1 MFHLPPIV
9 ATLLVI
15 LGIIVL
21 FSLRGDDGPP
31 PSKALWIPM
40 AWLFLVSSRYISM
53 WLGLAPTM
61 NTPQAFTEGS
71 PIDRIVFI
79 GLIVAALL
87 VVIDRAEQ
95 VGPLLRGNAPVVL
108 FFSFCAVSIFW
119 SDFPFVA
126 VKRWIKAVGDVLM
139 VLIIV
144 TEPDPL
150 EALLGLITRLG
161 FLLFPLSVLFIK
173 YYPALGR
180 VAANSG
186 MEFTGVAM
194 QKNQLG
200 IICVVYGLGFLWIL
214 RRTYRE
220 RSNPHRRRRLWAY
233 AAIVFTIGW
242 LLLRCNALTS
252 ITALTVAGSLMWLAT
267 KPALIRNSALVHILV
282 LAAIMGSLFAVFFDS
297 SGLLLSSLGRDSTLT
312 GRTLIWS
319 LVLQIPNS
327 PWLGAGFESF
337 WLGDRLLWLRDALP
351 NLPIN
356 EAHNGYLEVYLN
368 LGWIGVGFLGLL
380 LATGYRRVIA
390 MLRRNPEMGS
400 LFLGFFIA
408 ALIYS
413 LTEAA
418 FRMMSS
424 AWIFFLIAT
433 FGASRANVEARL
445 TQAES
450 DLIQPEPEAADA
462 SVGPVQPPW
471 WDPGEAA
478 ATAGAD
484 WNQMMGWSADSG
496 VAAFPGEGSHVG

>member
-1 MFHLPPIV
+1 MFHLPPII
-9 ATLLVI
+9 ATVI
-15 LGIIVL
+15 VIIGIIGL
-21 FSLRGDDGPP
+21 FYLRGDDGPP
-31 PSKALWIPM
+31 PSRALWIPM

-87 VVIDRAEQ
+87 VVISRQEQ
-95 VGPLLRGNAPVVL
+95 VAPLLRKNAPVVL

-126 VKRWIKAVGDVLM
+126 LKRWIKAVGDVLM

-150 EALLGLITRLG
+150 NALLGLITRLG
-161 FLLFPLSVLFIK
+161 FVLFPLSVLFIK

-214 RRTYRE
+214 RRTYLE
-220 RSNPHRRRRLWAY
+220 RSNPARRRHLWAY
-233 AAIVFTIGW
+233 SAIVVMIGW

-252 ITALTVAGSLMWLAT
+252 ISALTIAGSLMLLAT
-267 KPALIRNSALVHILV
+267 RPALVRNSTLVHILV
-282 LAAIMGSLFAVFFDS
+282 LAAVMGSLFAVFFDS
-297 SGLLLSSLGRDSTLT
+297 SGVLLSSLGRDSTLT
-312 GRTLIWS
+312 GRTLIWG
-319 LVLQIPNS
+319 LVLQIPIS
-327 PWLGAGFESF
+327 TWLGAGFESF

-356 EAHNGYLEVYLN
+356 EAHNGYLEIYLN
-368 LGWIGVGFLGLL
+368 LGWIGVGFLVLL

-390 MLRRNPEMGS
+390 MLRRNPEAGS
-400 LFLGFFIA
+400 LFLGFFMS

-433 FGASRANVEARL
+433 FGASRAGVEDQL

-450 DLIQPEPEAADA
+450 DLVQLDPEAPDTTSGA
-462 SVGPVQPPW
+462 VPPPW
-471 WDPGEAA
+471 WSPGEAA
-478 ATAGAD
+478 ATAGSD
-484 WNQMMGWSADSG
+484 LNQLMGWSTGPGA
-496 VAAFPGEGSHVG
+496 AAFPEEGDHVG